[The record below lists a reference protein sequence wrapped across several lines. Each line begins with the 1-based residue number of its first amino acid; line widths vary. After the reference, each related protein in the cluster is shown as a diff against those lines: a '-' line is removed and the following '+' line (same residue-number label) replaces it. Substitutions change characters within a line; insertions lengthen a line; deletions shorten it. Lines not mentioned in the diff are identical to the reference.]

1 MRDRIPAGLFEGR
14 RNPAEQPAGE
24 VDSHD
29 RVAVV
34 AGEEAALTRQTA
46 VGDDPSAIRRI
57 SAVAVWLFVTELS
70 TDSVSGGI
78 PVPTDARPTRQRP
91 PSSPSY
97 SATPSAQPRRPR
109 SPGSSA
115 AMAATPKR

>member
-1 MRDRIPAGLFEGR
+1 
-14 RNPAEQPAGE
+14 
-24 VDSHD
+24 
-29 RVAVV
+29 
-34 AGEEAALTRQTA
+34 
-46 VGDDPSAIRRI
+46 
-57 SAVAVWLFVTELS
+57 VWLFVTELS